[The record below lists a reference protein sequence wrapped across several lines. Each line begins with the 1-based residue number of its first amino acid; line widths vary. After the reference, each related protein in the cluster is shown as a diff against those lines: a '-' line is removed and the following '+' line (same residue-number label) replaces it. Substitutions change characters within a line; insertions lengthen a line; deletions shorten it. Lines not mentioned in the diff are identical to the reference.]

1 MAKEKKSFGV
11 RIAYQQNAFVPSIC
25 IFKTMEEADNF
36 FRRKVK
42 DFSAVNEP
50 IKSVHG
56 YYEDAAV
63 VVSQEDIFFE

>member
-1 MAKEKKSFGV
+1 MDNSQKLFGV
-11 RIAYQQNAFVPSIC
+11 RIAYKQNAFVPSTHF
-25 IFKTMEEADNF
+25 FKTVEEADNF
-36 FRRKVK
+36 FAERIK

-50 IKSVHG
+50 IKSIHG

>member
-1 MAKEKKSFGV
+1 MSKSKRLFGV
-11 RIAYQQNAFVPSIC
+11 RIAYQQNAFVPSTHF
-25 IFKTMEEADNF
+25 FKTLEEADKF
-36 FRRKVK
+36 FRGKVK

-50 IKSVHG
+50 IKSDLT